1 MRISGKR
8 RYRRSAITQV
18 RKSGRI
24 GKSQYV
30 VFDDGAVV
38 IETPKGVRRFNNP
51 QELVLQAK
59 SLSSASTRRV
69 LPISLADGLVIFA
82 DTP

>member
-1 MRISGKR
+1 MRIFRKG
-8 RYRRSAITQV
+8 YRQSAITQV

-59 SLSSASTRRV
+59 SLSSASTRPYLR
-69 LPISLADGLVIFA
+69 LV
-82 DTP
+82 